1 MRTVRRRKASVDH
14 RTRVGQARRARTQAR
29 IIAAA
34 LRVFTEHGPQDP
46 PVIDDFIR
54 AAGVAR
60 GTFYNY
66 YKSVGELLEATRK
79 WLEDDFI
86 ESIEGEVASL
96 DDPIERLTT
105 GMRLWIRKAE
115 SDPLWCSFAA
125 HAGELGGLAKER
137 LSGDLRNGQRAGQ
150 LNYPSFDAAYDLV
163 VGSVREGMRRILSQR
178 VRRKY
183 DLEIVQIILQGLG
196 LGREAIARALAR
208 PLPVMRRTR
217 QRIS

>member
-1 MRTVRRRKASVDH
+1 MHCSDGGTLRYLHPLHRFGTQWARRNMRTVRRRKASVDH

-86 ESIEGEVASL
+86 ESIEAEVASL
-96 DDPIERLTT
+96 
-105 GMRLWIRKAE
+105 
-115 SDPLWCSFAA
+115 
-125 HAGELGGLAKER
+125 
-137 LSGDLRNGQRAGQ
+137 
-150 LNYPSFDAAYDLV
+150 
-163 VGSVREGMRRILSQR
+163 
-178 VRRKY
+178 
-183 DLEIVQIILQGLG
+183 
-196 LGREAIARALAR
+196 
-208 PLPVMRRTR
+208 
-217 QRIS
+217 